1 MTEPHQ
7 ADVLREQADKLIHA
21 SAVDYRQE
29 APPPPPVL
37 SAGYLK
43 AIGCALAMLLENEAV
58 RQENTPPVR
67 HEFRT

>member
-7 ADVLREQADKLIHA
+7 AQALRKLADELTRA
-21 SAVDYRQE
+21 SAVVYRDE

-43 AIGCALAMLLENEAV
+43 AIGIAVAMLLENEAV
-58 RQENTPPVR
+58 RMENTPR
-67 HEFRT
+67 AG